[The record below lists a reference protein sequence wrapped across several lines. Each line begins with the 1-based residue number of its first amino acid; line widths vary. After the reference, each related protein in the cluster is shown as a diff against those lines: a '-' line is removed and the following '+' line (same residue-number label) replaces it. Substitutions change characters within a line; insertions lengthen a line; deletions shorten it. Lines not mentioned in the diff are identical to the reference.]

1 MARWV
6 KEVVA
11 LKSGAGTPLWTMD
24 HFGPFFA
31 LLPHKNPKKQNFEKM
46 KKKKKKTPGDT
57 IISHMCTVNENH
69 MMYGS
74 WDMEHDG
81 QSFLSFRTIFCPFT
95 LLKTQK
101 PKFWKNEKNWRYL
114 EILSFYTRVPKIMI
128 ICHTASLSEIWSMT
142 DVYNWYFS
150 FWAIFCPFPPSH
162 QEKWKFQKNEKKSL
176 EISSFYAS
184 TPKIMIICYAVPEI
198 WCATDVIAILD
209 FFVTFYTRNSPKN
222 QT

>member
-46 KKKKKKTPGDT
+46 KKKNNKKTPGYT

-81 QSFLSFRTIFCPFT
+81 QSLLSFRTIFCPFT

-142 DVYNWYFS
+142 DVIG
-150 FWAIFCPFPPSH
+150 IFHFGLFFALFPPH
-162 QEKWKFQKNEKKSL
+162 TKKS
-176 EISSFYAS
+176 ENFKKMKKK
-184 TPKIMIICYAVPEI
+184 PRDIIILRKYTKNHDHMLCCSWDMVRDRCNCYFGLFCDLLHP
-198 WCATDVIAILD
+198 
-209 FFVTFYTRNSPKN
+209 
-222 QT
+222 

>member
-1 MARWV
+1 
-6 KEVVA
+6 
-11 LKSGAGTPLWTMD
+11 
-24 HFGPFFA
+24 
-31 LLPHKNPKKQNFEKM
+31 
-46 KKKKKKTPGDT
+46 
-57 IISHMCTVNENH
+57 MCTVNENH

-142 DVYNWYFS
+142 DVIG
-150 FWAIFCPFPPSH
+150 IFHFGLFFALFPPH
-162 QEKWKFQKNEKKSL
+162 TKKS
-176 EISSFYAS
+176 ENFKKMKKK
-184 TPKIMIICYAVPEI
+184 PRDIIILRKYTKNHDHMLCCSWDMVRDRCNCYFGLFCDLLHP
-198 WCATDVIAILD
+198 
-209 FFVTFYTRNSPKN
+209 
-222 QT
+222 